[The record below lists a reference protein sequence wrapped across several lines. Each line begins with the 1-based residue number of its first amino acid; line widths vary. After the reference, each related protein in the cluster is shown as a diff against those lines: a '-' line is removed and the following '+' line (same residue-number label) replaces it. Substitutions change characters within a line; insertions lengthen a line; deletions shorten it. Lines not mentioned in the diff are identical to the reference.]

1 MYQTKAEFAV
11 VKLKQQILAGEWQP
25 NQRLVLSALTEKL
38 GLSMVPIREAL
49 SSLEKEGFVIQTP
62 HQGYSVAPM
71 SIDEL
76 EELMFLREVL
86 TVKALPLV
94 IENISQNEITELYSI
109 TDEMKEIQRLLGS
122 EGAEELLEQFRSL
135 NKSFHRTVVAASGL
149 VHLPIMLENLMDL
162 SNRYLN
168 LVESNLGIREVDIK
182 EHVRI
187 VEEIE
192 KKDLVTLKRLVIEH
206 QQRVMKEFTT
216 HISHNRR
223 IINGIF
229 RTA

>member
-1 MYQTKAEFAV
+1 MHKTKAEFAV
-11 VKLKQQILAGEWQP
+11 AKLKQQILAGEWRP
-25 NQRLVLSALTEKL
+25 NERLVLSALTEKL

-49 SSLEKEGFVIQTP
+49 SSLEKEGFVIQIP

-71 SIDEL
+71 SNDEL

-94 IENISQNEITELYSI
+94 VENITKGEIDELYKL

-122 EGAEELLEQFRSL
+122 EGDEELLEQFRSL
-135 NKSFHRTVVAASGL
+135 NKLFHRTVVADSGL
-149 VHLPIMLENLMDL
+149 VHLPIMLENIMDL

-168 LVESNLGIREVDIK
+168 LVESNLGIREIDIK

-192 KKDLVTLKRLVIEH
+192 KKDLTTLKRLAIEH
-206 QQRVMKEFTT
+206 QQRIMKEFTAQ
-216 HISHNRR
+216 ISQNRR